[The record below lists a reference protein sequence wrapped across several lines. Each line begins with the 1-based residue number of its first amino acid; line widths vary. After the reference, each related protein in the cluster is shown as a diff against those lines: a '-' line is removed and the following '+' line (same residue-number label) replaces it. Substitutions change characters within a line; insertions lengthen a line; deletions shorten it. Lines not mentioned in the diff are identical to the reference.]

1 MNGFQN
7 FFGNRYGMDALNFT
21 IAGLALVL
29 SIVGRFF
36 PQVIA
41 LPILGMLL
49 IILLFYRML
58 STKHVLR
65 RAENE
70 KFLSFWSAVR
80 GWFQSPYLPF
90 LSRGGKRY
98 FRCPN
103 CKQKCREP
111 AGKGMIAIRCPRC
124 GQEFIKRT

>member
-80 GWFQSPYLPF
+80 GWWRRRRGPRSGWTASWRSSAGRAMINRRDGRRPSPPRTRPRSF
-90 LSRGGKRY
+90 RG
-98 FRCPN
+98 
-103 CKQKCREP
+103 
-111 AGKGMIAIRCPRC
+111 
-124 GQEFIKRT
+124 

>member
-21 IAGLALVL
+21 IAGIALVL

-36 PQVIA
+36 PQVLV

-49 IILLFYRML
+49 LVLLFYRML

-80 GWFQSPYLPF
+80 SWFQSPYLPF
-90 LSRGGKRY
+90 FSRDGKRQ

-103 CKQKCREP
+103 CKQKCRVP
-111 AGKGMIAIRCPRC
+111 TGKGMIAIRCPRC
-124 GQEFIKRT
+124 GQEFIKRS